1 MQKYNLKKVE
11 YNITYFTL
19 KKNNFTTFFF
29 NIRVNLLFIQFKVQ
43 TIIQDYVGFDVLI
56 SNRVMI
62 DRSICKVSKVV

>member
-11 YNITYFTL
+11 YNITYFAL

-43 TIIQDYVGFDVLI
+43 TIIQDYVGVFDVLI
-56 SNRVMI
+56 SNRVM
-62 DRSICKVSKVV
+62 SILKLYGFL